1 MATDPNTS
9 CVRDN
14 AEIVFDIA
22 VARSLESSVIPM
34 RSVFYVEDDFVAGL
48 LEQYFVGNG
57 NNTLFL
63 KRSPNGNLPQD
74 IDASSIDL
82 FLAQSED
89 PENLLGILET
99 ARQRYRKVPMLVLTS
114 HADRVPEK
122 YKSFAHIVSLPELLE
137 SNFRWHIRLAKTMR
151 LVETVK
157 KHFEAAESVLILLQD
172 DPDPDAIASGLAL
185 RQVLGRN
192 KQTAPLGSYGRV
204 TRPENIAMVKLLEI
218 EIETVTMNT
227 IKNFERI
234 AVVDL
239 QPPHLANPP
248 KEIDLVIDHHPEQFT
263 YKSHL
268 KDIRPGYGATSTI
281 LLEYLLCA
289 NSNIGTRLATAML
302 YGIKSDTFALSR
314 EVNEWDVQ
322 AFSYLYPLANQNLM
336 RRIERPEL
344 PPAALDALSTALKNR
359 RVIDKV
365 AFVNLGRVERD
376 DLIPQMADFSLSFE
390 GIEWAVVSG
399 LYGSNY
405 VISVRN
411 VGYVR
416 AAGRVLKEAFGQIGS
431 AGGHASMAK
440 AIIPVSQFE
449 RNWDIDP
456 RNIRQMDRKVQQLFL
471 RALHSGR

>member
-1 MATDPNTS
+1 
-9 CVRDN
+9 
-14 AEIVFDIA
+14 
-22 VARSLESSVIPM
+22 M

-48 LEQYFVGNG
+48 LKQYFVGSENS
-57 NNTLFL
+57 TFFV
-63 KRSPNGNLPQD
+63 RRPSNGNLTQQ
-74 IDASSIDL
+74 IDAHAIDL

-89 PENLLGILET
+89 PDRLTKVLESVNHGH
-99 ARQRYRKVPMLVLTS
+99 RKVPTLVLTS
-114 HADRVPEK
+114 QPDRIPDK
-122 YKSFAHIVSLPELLE
+122 YKSFAHFVSLPELLE
-137 SNFRWHIRLAKTMR
+137 SNFRWHIRLARTMR

-157 KHFEAAESVLILLQD
+157 EHFEGAESVLILLQD

-192 KQTAPLGSYGRV
+192 KQTAPLGTYGRV

-218 EIETVTMNT
+218 EIEKVTRNT
-227 IKNFERI
+227 LKNFDRI

-248 KEIDLVIDHHPEQFT
+248 KEIDLVIDHHPEQFN

-268 KDIRPGYGATSTI
+268 KDIRPSYGATTTI
-281 LLEYLLCA
+281 LLEYLLCT
-289 NSNIGTRLATAML
+289 NSSIGTRLATAML

-322 AFSYLYPLANQNLM
+322 AFSYLYQLANQNLM

-344 PPAALDALSTALKNR
+344 PPAALDALSLALKNR
-359 RVIDKV
+359 RVVDKV

-390 GIEWAVVSG
+390 GIEWAFVSG
-399 LYGSNY
+399 IYQSNY
-405 VISVRN
+405 IISVRN

-416 AAGRVLKEAFGQIGS
+416 AAGRVVKEAFGEIGS

-440 AIIPVSQFE
+440 AIIPVAAFQRAWE
-449 RNWDIDP
+449 IDP
-456 RNIRQMDRKVQQLFL
+456 RNVRQMDRKVQQLFL
-471 RALHSGR
+471 RALHS

>member
-1 MATDPNTS
+1 MK
-9 CVRDN
+9 
-14 AEIVFDIA
+14 
-22 VARSLESSVIPM
+22 
-34 RSVFYVEDDFVAGL
+34 SVFYVEEDFVAGL
-48 LEQYFVGNG
+48 LKQYFVGNG
-57 NNTLFL
+57 NGTVFL
-63 KRSPNGNLPQD
+63 RRSANGNVAEQVAAD
-74 IDASSIDL
+74 SVDF

-89 PENLLGILET
+89 TERLSRVLDT
-99 ARQRYRKVPMLVLTS
+99 VRQKGHRVPTLVLTS
-114 HADRVPEK
+114 QPERFPEK
-122 YKSFAHIVSLPELLE
+122 YKSFAHFVSLPELLE

-151 LVETVK
+151 RVEEIK
-157 KHFEAAESVLILLQD
+157 EHFEGAESVLILLQD

-192 KQTAPLGSYGRV
+192 KQTAPLGSFGKV

-218 EIETVTMNT
+218 EIDRVT
-227 IKNFERI
+227 KSGLRNFDRI

-239 QPPHLANPP
+239 QPPHLSNPP
-248 KEIDLVIDHHPEQFT
+248 DEIDLVIDHHPEQFN
-263 YKSHL
+263 YKSHI

-281 LLEYLLCA
+281 LLEYLLCT

-344 PPAALDALSTALKNR
+344 PPAALDALSMALKNR

-390 GIEWAVVSG
+390 GIEWAFVSG
-399 LYGSNY
+399 VYGPNY
-405 VISVRN
+405 IISVRN

-416 AAGRVLKEAFGQIGS
+416 SAGRVLKEAFGKIGS

-440 AIIPVSQFE
+440 AILPLAQFQ
-449 RNWDIDP
+449 RAWDIDQ

-471 RALHSGR
+471 RALHSGK

>member
-1 MATDPNTS
+1 MK
-9 CVRDN
+9 
-14 AEIVFDIA
+14 
-22 VARSLESSVIPM
+22 
-34 RSVFYVEDDFVAGL
+34 SVFYVEEDFVAGL
-48 LEQYFVGNG
+48 LKQYFVGNG
-57 NNTLFL
+57 NGTVFL
-63 KRSPNGNLPQD
+63 RRSANGNVAEQVAAD
-74 IDASSIDL
+74 SVDF

-89 PENLLGILET
+89 TERLSKVLDMV
-99 ARQRYRKVPMLVLTS
+99 RQKGHRVPTLVLTS
-114 HADRVPEK
+114 QPERFPEK
-122 YKSFAHIVSLPELLE
+122 YKAFAHFVSLPELLE

-151 LVETVK
+151 RVEETK
-157 KHFEAAESVLILLQD
+157 EHFEGAESVLILLQD

-192 KQTAPLGSYGRV
+192 KQTAPLGSFGKV

-218 EIETVTMNT
+218 EIERIT
-227 IKNFERI
+227 KSGLRNFDRI

-239 QPPHLANPP
+239 QPPHLSSPP
-248 KEIDLVIDHHPEQFT
+248 DEIDLVIDHHPEQFN

-281 LLEYLLCA
+281 LLEYLLCT

-314 EVNEWDVQ
+314 EVNEWDVE

-344 PPAALDALSTALKNR
+344 PPAALDALSLALKNR

-390 GIEWAVVSG
+390 GIEWAFVSG
-399 LYGSNY
+399 VFESNY
-405 VISVRN
+405 IISIRN

-416 AAGRVLKEAFGQIGS
+416 SAGRVLKEAFGDIGS

-440 AIIPVSQFE
+440 AIIPINEFH
-449 RNWDIDP
+449 RRWDIDP
-456 RNIRQMDRKVQQLFL
+456 RNIRQMDRKVQQVFL
-471 RALHSGR
+471 KALHSAK